1 MSEMRDHTQTEL
13 DCLLAEGIDG
23 AVERERTCFD
33 SLAGP
38 FVESIVLF
46 GASKLGRL
54 MLAGLRQVG
63 IEPLAFCDNSSSLWG
78 QDIDGVPVF
87 SPVEAAS
94 RFGESAVFV
103 TTIWGR
109 GSKESVRERE
119 AQLRTLGC
127 RRVVSFGPLFWKYPD
142 VFLPRIP
149 ATDLPHKVQEQGS
162 SIRSAFELLADQQS
176 RREFVGQLRWRLLFD
191 FDALPDPASGPIYF
205 PREVSRPG
213 RDEVFV
219 DCGAFD
225 GDTVTEFLHQWD
237 SQFREVIAFEPDS
250 LSFQKLT
257 LTIDKLPSPVRSRI
271 RAVAAAVG
279 DRAGSVRFPSTGGLG
294 SAVGAGGEEAPQV
307 TLDDAL
313 SDCSPTYIK
322 MDIEGAELQALQ
334 GARVLIER
342 DAPVL
347 AVCAYHVQDHLW
359 KLPLTMHSLNPDYRI
374 FIRPHIGMVEDLVCY
389 AAPRSRTEI

>member
-1 MSEMRDHTQTEL
+1 MRDHTQAEL
-13 DCLLAEGIDG
+13 DHLLTEGIDS

-33 SLAGP
+33 NLAGP
-38 FVESIVLF
+38 FAESIVLF

-54 MLAGLRQVG
+54 MLTGLRQVG
-63 IEPLAFCDNSSSLWG
+63 IEPLAFCDNSSGLWG
-78 QDIDGVPVF
+78 QNIDGVPVF

-94 RFGESAVFV
+94 RFGDSAVFV

-109 GSKESVRERE
+109 GSKEPASERE
-119 AQLRTLGC
+119 TQLRTLGC
-127 RRVVSFGPLFWKYPD
+127 RRVVSFGPLFWKYPQ

-149 ATDLPHKVQEQGS
+149 ATDLPHRVHEQSS
-162 SIRSAFELLADQQS
+162 SIRSAFGLLADQRS
-176 RREFVGQLRWRLLFD
+176 RHEFVGQLRWRLLFD
-191 FDALPDPASGPIYF
+191 FDALSDPVSGPIYF
-205 PREVSRPG
+205 PSEVSQAG

-225 GDTVTEFLHQWD
+225 GDTVMQFLDLCD

-250 LSFQKLT
+250 VSFKKLT

-271 RAVAAAVG
+271 RTIAAAVG
-279 DRAGSVRFPSTGGLG
+279 DRAGSIQFPSTGGLG
-294 SAVGAGGEEAPQV
+294 SAVGAGGEAAPQV
-307 TLDDAL
+307 TLDEAL

-334 GARVLIER
+334 GARSMIER

-359 KLPLTMHSLNPDYRI
+359 RIPQAMHFLNPDYRI
-374 FIRPHIGMVEDLVCY
+374 FLRPHIGMVEDLVCY
-389 AAPRSRTEI
+389 AAPRARTRI